1 MVGGVC
7 TKVCWCVCLE
17 IAQKEEAAAGRG
29 RNLSADKIV
38 FLHACVRVSVYLS
51 VLPSFRPPVC
61 LSAYDL
67 VLSLYWKCV
76 FVSVV
81 ECFLP
86 CSQACFSIPGE
97 HDDVLCHAHKTSPP
111 HPAPPN
117 TRHVCRNVCPCECMC
132 VCVLQ
137 LWPNGPLMN
146 ATPHSR

>member
-1 MVGGVC
+1 MCVRVCGVVGGVC

-29 RNLSADKIV
+29 RNLSADKSV

-81 ECFLP
+81 ECLSSLF
-86 CSQACFSIPGE
+86 PGMFF
-97 HDDVLCHAHKTSPP
+97 DPRGA
-111 HPAPPN
+111 
-117 TRHVCRNVCPCECMC
+117 R
-132 VCVLQ
+132 
-137 LWPNGPLMN
+137 
-146 ATPHSR
+146 